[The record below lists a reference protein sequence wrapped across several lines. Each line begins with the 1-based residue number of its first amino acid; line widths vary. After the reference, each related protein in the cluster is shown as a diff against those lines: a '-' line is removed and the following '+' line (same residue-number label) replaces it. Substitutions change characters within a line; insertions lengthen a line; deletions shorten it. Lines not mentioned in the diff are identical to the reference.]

1 MEDFSGLV
9 DYEAFL
15 DSQISEIDQNYLQD
29 SDIAREFIEL
39 GYRGVGHVI
48 TRQDFQERKHRA
60 ELALNSRRQGP
71 ISIIS
76 DTLTVT
82 EPFAK
87 ALAAR
92 EDANQTTRLLT
103 IIFIR
108 DRNHLGHEISAYMD
122 YAHRLKIE
130 DFTSFFLGQH
140 KLIPSTN
147 DLSFYNWDTHMCT
160 SNETSNFRLL
170 PDVNGIRFRCE
181 HDRKIVHVDPESQ
194 YYGDGTTRTIVNAPG
209 YLQVILYV
217 NIQLS
222 SSFES
227 LCSLF
232 FKDHYLRRKK
242 F

>member
-1 MEDFSGLV
+1 M
-9 DYEAFL
+9 
-15 DSQISEIDQNYLQD
+15 QD

-48 TRQDFQERKHRA
+48 TRQDFHERKHRA
-60 ELALNSRRQGP
+60 ELALHSRRQGP

-76 DTLTVT
+76 ETLTVT

-92 EDANQTTRLLT
+92 EEANRMTRLLT
-103 IIFIR
+103 IIFVR
-108 DRNHLGHEISAYMD
+108 DRNHLGHEISAYID
-122 YAHRLKIE
+122 YAHRLKLE
-130 DFTSFFLGQH
+130 DFTSVFLGEN

-160 SNETSNFRLL
+160 SNDTNNFRLL

-181 HDRKIVHVDPESQ
+181 HDRKVIYVDPESQ
-194 YYGDGTTRTIVNAPG
+194 HYGDGTTRMILNVPG
-209 YLQVILYV
+209 YLQIILYV
-217 NIQLS
+217 NLYSLFSVLS
-222 SSFES
+222 SA
-227 LCSLF
+227 CSLF
-232 FKDHYLRRKK
+232 KDHHLRRKK